1 MTETKT
7 EAAAQAEQTVQD
19 TSENAEAPQQ
29 ASAAP
34 AEPKVHPN
42 KAAFAL
48 LSETYPDLFN
58 LQAPK
63 PLKIGIHVSLAEDG
77 KLSKTKIRRAL
88 NFYVRQLAYIRAVAG
103 GGKRYDLNGEAG
115 EVSAED
121 AEHAQKRVEEIEAR
135 RAARRQER
143 QQQRRRPPRAKKEG
157 AAGPAAASG
166 KDKDKPKAKARNAPR
181 KADKQWQGAEKEV
194 QSGNPEERLNAK
206 LEHLARRFN
215 SD

>member
-103 GGKRYDLNGEAG
+103 GGKRFDLNGEAG

-121 AEHAQKRVEEIEAR
+121 AEHAKKRVEDIEAR

-143 QQQRRRPPRAKKEG
+143 QQQRRKPPRAKSGKG
-157 AAGPAAASG
+157 ASASG
-166 KDKDKPKAKARNAPR
+166 KDKDKPKAKSEPR